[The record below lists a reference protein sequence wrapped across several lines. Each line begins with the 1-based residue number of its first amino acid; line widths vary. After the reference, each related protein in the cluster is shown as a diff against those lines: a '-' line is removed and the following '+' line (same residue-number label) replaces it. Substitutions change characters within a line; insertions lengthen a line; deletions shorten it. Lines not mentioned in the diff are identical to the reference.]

1 MRKERNMNKFEDI
14 CPICGQEIAK
24 EAVERGDAVICPDC
38 GTSYHKACW
47 EKAGG
52 CVTFACPS
60 KPKVQTQTQQPY
72 QQQEQQQQEE
82 KKMKYCSHCGKEILD
97 EAVICPHCGCMV
109 GNPQYTYNQTPEA
122 DIPSTGLN
130 VLSLF
135 FPLVGLILYIV
146 YADKAPKKAKAIGKF
161 ALIGVAIEVVGGIL
175 WGCAAAMMT
184 SLYLF

>member
-1 MRKERNMNKFEDI
+1 MRKERNMNKFEDV

-60 KPKVQTQTQQPY
+60 KPKVQTQTQQSY
-72 QQQEQQQQEE
+72 QQ
-82 KKMKYCSHCGKEILD
+82 
-97 EAVICPHCGCMV
+97 
-109 GNPQYTYNQTPEA
+109 PEP

-135 FPLVGLILYIV
+135 FPVLGLILYIV

-175 WGCAAAMMT
+175 WGCAVAMMT

>member
-1 MRKERNMNKFEDI
+1 MNKFEDV

-60 KPKVQTQTQQPY
+60 KPKVQTQTQQSY
-72 QQQEQQQQEE
+72 QQ
-82 KKMKYCSHCGKEILD
+82 
-97 EAVICPHCGCMV
+97 
-109 GNPQYTYNQTPEA
+109 PEP

-135 FPLVGLILYIV
+135 FPVLGLILYIV

-175 WGCAAAMMT
+175 WGCAVAMMT

>member
-1 MRKERNMNKFEDI
+1 MNKFEDV

-60 KPKVQTQTQQPY
+60 KPKVQTQTQQSY
-72 QQQEQQQQEE
+72 QQ
-82 KKMKYCSHCGKEILD
+82 
-97 EAVICPHCGCMV
+97 
-109 GNPQYTYNQTPEA
+109 PEP

-135 FPLVGLILYIV
+135 FPVVGLILYII

-161 ALIGVAIEVVGGIL
+161 ALIGVAIGVVGGIL

>member
-1 MRKERNMNKFEDI
+1 MNKFEDV

-60 KPKVQTQTQQPY
+60 KPKVQTQTQQSY
-72 QQQEQQQQEE
+72 QQ
-82 KKMKYCSHCGKEILD
+82 
-97 EAVICPHCGCMV
+97 
-109 GNPQYTYNQTPEA
+109 PEP

-135 FPLVGLILYIV
+135 FPVVGLILYIV

-175 WGCAAAMMT
+175 WGCAVAMMT

>member
-1 MRKERNMNKFEDI
+1 MRKETAMSKFEDI

-24 EAVERGDAVICPDC
+24 EAVERGGAVVCPDC

-60 KPKVQTQTQQPY
+60 RPNAQP
-72 QQQEQQQQEE
+72 Q
-82 KKMKYCSHCGKEILD
+82 
-97 EAVICPHCGCMV
+97 
-109 GNPQYTYNQTPEA
+109 PQYTYNQTPEP

-135 FPLVGLILYIV
+135 FPVVGLILYII
-146 YADKAPKKAKAIGKF
+146 YADKTPKKAKAIGKF

-184 SLYLF
+184 SMYLF

>member
-1 MRKERNMNKFEDI
+1 MNKFEDV

-38 GTSYHKACW
+38 GTPYHKACW

-60 KPKVQTQTQQPY
+60 KPKVQTQTQQSY
-72 QQQEQQQQEE
+72 QQ
-82 KKMKYCSHCGKEILD
+82 
-97 EAVICPHCGCMV
+97 
-109 GNPQYTYNQTPEA
+109 PEP

-175 WGCAAAMMT
+175 WGCAVAMMT

>member
-1 MRKERNMNKFEDI
+1 MNKFEDV

-60 KPKVQTQTQQPY
+60 KPKVQTQTQQSY
-72 QQQEQQQQEE
+72 QQ
-82 KKMKYCSHCGKEILD
+82 
-97 EAVICPHCGCMV
+97 
-109 GNPQYTYNQTPEA
+109 PEP

-135 FPLVGLILYIV
+135 FPVVGLILYIV

-175 WGCAAAMMT
+175 WGCA
-184 SLYLF
+184 

>member
-1 MRKERNMNKFEDI
+1 MNKFEDV

-60 KPKVQTQTQQPY
+60 KPRVQTQTQQSY
-72 QQQEQQQQEE
+72 QQ
-82 KKMKYCSHCGKEILD
+82 
-97 EAVICPHCGCMV
+97 
-109 GNPQYTYNQTPEA
+109 PEP

-135 FPLVGLILYIV
+135 FPVVGLILYIV

-175 WGCAAAMMT
+175 WGCAVAMMT

>member
-60 KPKVQTQTQQPY
+60 KPKVQTQTQQSY
-72 QQQEQQQQEE
+72 QQ
-82 KKMKYCSHCGKEILD
+82 
-97 EAVICPHCGCMV
+97 
-109 GNPQYTYNQTPEA
+109 PEP

-175 WGCAAAMMT
+175 WGCAVAMMT

>member
-1 MRKERNMNKFEDI
+1 MRKERNMNKFEDV

-60 KPKVQTQTQQPY
+60 KPKVQTQTQQSY
-72 QQQEQQQQEE
+72 QQ
-82 KKMKYCSHCGKEILD
+82 
-97 EAVICPHCGCMV
+97 
-109 GNPQYTYNQTPEA
+109 PEP

-135 FPLVGLILYIV
+135 FPVVGLILYIV

-161 ALIGVAIEVVGGIL
+161 ALIGVAIEFVGGIL
-175 WGCAAAMMT
+175 WGCAVAMMT

>member
-1 MRKERNMNKFEDI
+1 MRKERNMNKFEDV

-60 KPKVQTQTQQPY
+60 KPKVQTQTQQSY
-72 QQQEQQQQEE
+72 QQ
-82 KKMKYCSHCGKEILD
+82 
-97 EAVICPHCGCMV
+97 
-109 GNPQYTYNQTPEA
+109 PEP

-135 FPLVGLILYIV
+135 FPVVGLILYIV

-175 WGCAAAMMT
+175 WGCAVAMMT

>member
-1 MRKERNMNKFEDI
+1 MNKFEDV

-60 KPKVQTQTQQPY
+60 KPKVQTQTQQSY
-72 QQQEQQQQEE
+72 QQ
-82 KKMKYCSHCGKEILD
+82 
-97 EAVICPHCGCMV
+97 
-109 GNPQYTYNQTPEA
+109 PEP

-175 WGCAAAMMT
+175 WGCAVAMMT

>member
-1 MRKERNMNKFEDI
+1 MNKFEDV

-60 KPKVQTQTQQPY
+60 KPKVQTQTQQSY
-72 QQQEQQQQEE
+72 QQ
-82 KKMKYCSHCGKEILD
+82 
-97 EAVICPHCGCMV
+97 
-109 GNPQYTYNQTPEA
+109 PEP

-135 FPLVGLILYIV
+135 FPLVGLILYII

-161 ALIGVAIEVVGGIL
+161 ALIGVAIGVVGGIL